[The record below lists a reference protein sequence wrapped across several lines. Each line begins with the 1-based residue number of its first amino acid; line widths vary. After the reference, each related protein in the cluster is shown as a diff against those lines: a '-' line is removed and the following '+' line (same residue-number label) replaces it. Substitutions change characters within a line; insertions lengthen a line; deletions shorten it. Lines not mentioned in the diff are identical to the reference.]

1 METDWDICPAVE
13 RDPEKLSGA
22 LSVCNTR
29 THVATLF
36 ENLKQRSET
45 ENF

>member
-1 METDWDICPAVE
+1 MATDGDTCSAVE
-13 RDPEKLSGA
+13 LDPDKLSGA